1 MGERRSDGTPSGR
14 RHGHPEGA
22 DRGRP
27 GSGPHA
33 VRGTEELEALL
44 VRALVRENV
53 DDGAEQRAVAAF
65 REARETGAH
74 RTAPTR
80 RRDDWRPRE
89 RRLGRLSVK
98 ATLSVLIA
106 GLSLGGVAVAGIG
119 AAGSAVDG
127 PGDDG
132 NRVPTRAPAESTAPV
147 DATAPAGTSTSGG
160 PSADRSPDAG
170 AASRPGSG
178 SAAPERPARARD
190 VEAHCRAYER
200 VEGRGKALESVAWKR
215 LVEAAGGAVNVE
227 AYCAERSRPA
237 TGEAKPGGTGAPDN
251 GADNGAPDNG
261 ADNGVS
267 GNGAGNG
274 ASDSQ
279 GRPAQP
285 GGGKNP

>member
-22 DRGRP
+22 SRGRP

-33 VRGTEELEALL
+33 VRGTEEFEALL
-44 VRALVRENV
+44 VRALVREDA

-74 RTAPTR
+74 RTGALTR

-132 NRVPTRAPAESTAPV
+132 NRAPTTAPAESAAPVGTTAP
-147 DATAPAGTSTSGG
+147 AESTAPAGTSTSGG
-160 PSADRSPDAG
+160 PSAGRSADAG
-170 AASRPGSG
+170 ADSRPGSG
-178 SAAPERPARARD
+178 SAAPKRPARARD

-215 LVEAAGGAVNVE
+215 LVEAAGGAANVE
-227 AYCAERSRPA
+227 AYCAERLRPA
-237 TGEAKPGGTGAPDN
+237 TGEAKPGGTGAPGN
-251 GADNGAPDNG
+251 GAG
-261 ADNGVS
+261 NGVS
-267 GNGAGNG
+267 GNG

-279 GRPAQP
+279 GKPAQP